1 MPLAKSATENCHK
14 SLESQRSY
22 VSPVKIKTNLQD
34 SDEDDLVIDEP
45 QIVPIS
51 KKSKPFRGFKY
62 QNVDERIQIMSPEER
77 NLQISGTNEEE
88 IDKTQVNKTTQVN
101 DDSNKTLKSLMKT
114 SLGIKSHIN
123 LCGVKNYISK
133 MGSFSSEKT
142 YISISEVYLMHFSVT
157 NTE

>member
-34 SDEDDLVIDEP
+34 SDEDDLVIDAP
-45 QIVPIS
+45 QIMPIS

-77 NLQISGTNEEE
+77 NLQISGTDEEE
-88 IDKTQVNKTTQVN
+88 IDKTQVTIQVN

-114 SLGIKSHIN
+114 SLGIKSNIN
-123 LCGVKNYISK
+123 LCGVKNYISR

-142 YISISEVYLMHFSVT
+142 CISISEVYLAHFSVT

>member
-1 MPLAKSATENCHK
+1 M
-14 SLESQRSY
+14 ESQRSY

-34 SDEDDLVIDEP
+34 SDEDDLVIDAP
-45 QIVPIS
+45 QIMPIS

-77 NLQISGTNEEE
+77 NLQISGTDEEE
-88 IDKTQVNKTTQVN
+88 IDKTQVTIQVN

-114 SLGIKSHIN
+114 SLGIKSNIN

-142 YISISEVYLMHFSVT
+142 CISISEVYLAYFSVT

>member
-34 SDEDDLVIDEP
+34 SDEDDLVIDAP
-45 QIVPIS
+45 QIMPIS

-77 NLQISGTNEEE
+77 NLQISGTDEEE
-88 IDKTQVNKTTQVN
+88 IDKTQVTIQVN

-114 SLGIKSHIN
+114 SLGIKSNIN

-142 YISISEVYLMHFSVT
+142 CISISEVYLAHFSVT